1 MDSRNINQIEEAKQ
15 AATDVLLHNA
25 HGPFQGLPR
34 TAGWGYPEPYTR
46 DLLIASLGIAVSGNK
61 DLMKSLRKVLEKLSK
76 NQTEH
81 GHIPSLV
88 HNSHDRGAS
97 DTTPLFLLAVGIFRK
112 VTGEMDFL
120 EEQVRKSLTWM
131 DYQSPSDRVLV
142 AQQPTTDWRDEQ
154 WVMGYGLYVNTIV
167 YSYLRLFGLHERAD
181 QLHRDMDY
189 FTVSSRIKPQHVPE
203 GLMIRHKPY
212 FALWSY
218 KLFSSER
225 FDLLGNSIA
234 ILSGIASHSR
244 AEDII
249 HWIEVHSEE
258 MRKTGDLALDLPPN
272 FFPYIR
278 PDDGDWH
285 PRFEQYNRP
294 GEYHNGGIWPFV
306 CGFYVAALVAT
317 GRYRLADKQLVEL
330 TRLVKDSRDKSL
342 DYGFNEWFK
351 AQNGTASGQDWQ
363 TWSAAMYLYA
373 AKCVEERR
381 TPFFEE
387 MRR

>member
-1 MDSRNINQIEEAKQ
+1 
-15 AATDVLLHNA
+15 
-25 HGPFQGLPR
+25 
-34 TAGWGYPEPYTR
+34 
-46 DLLIASLGIAVSGNK
+46 
-61 DLMKSLRKVLEKLSK
+61 
-76 NQTEH
+76 
-81 GHIPSLV
+81 
-88 HNSHDRGAS
+88 
-97 DTTPLFLLAVGIFRK
+97 
-112 VTGEMDFL
+112 
-120 EEQVRKSLTWM
+120 
-131 DYQSPSDRVLV
+131 
-142 AQQPTTDWRDEQ
+142 
-154 WVMGYGLYVNTIV
+154 
-167 YSYLRLFGLHERAD
+167 
-181 QLHRDMDY
+181 
-189 FTVSSRIKPQHVPE
+189 
-203 GLMIRHKPY
+203 
-212 FALWSY
+212 
-218 KLFSSER
+218 
-225 FDLLGNSIA
+225 
-234 ILSGIASHSR
+234 
-244 AEDII
+244 
-249 HWIEVHSEE
+249 